1 MKGEKR
7 REGSESSEHREGAGE
22 MKSSHFRKKWFICE
36 HIVW

>member
-1 MKGEKR
+1 MKGEKGR
-7 REGSESSEHREGAGE
+7 IESSEHREGAGE